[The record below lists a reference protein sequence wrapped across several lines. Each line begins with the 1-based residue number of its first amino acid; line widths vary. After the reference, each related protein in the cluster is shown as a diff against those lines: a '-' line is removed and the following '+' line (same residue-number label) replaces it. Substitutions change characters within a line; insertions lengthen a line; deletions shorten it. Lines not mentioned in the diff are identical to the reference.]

1 MATAR
6 RPPRPPR
13 SQRSQAREQDGAGS
27 DRPDRGR
34 RPPRGRKA
42 RRGSDLLARVA
53 IGVPLAVLAIGFDDV
68 GGTAWAVAMIA
79 LGVACLIEL
88 YRMLERW
95 KPVALIGYAALAGMC
110 LAGRFGALSDVV
122 LVAMG
127 AVPVL
132 FLTLAARHQ
141 RTGTTVS
148 IAGTLL
154 GVYWLGFAFAHA
166 VLLRQLPHGSGII
179 IDVMLG
185 TFLGDTGAYLGGRL
199 FGRRP
204 LAATI
209 SPKKTVEG
217 LFCGMLVAI
226 LAVFIAGLYQRAW
239 LTQADALW
247 LGLTVAVLGPIG
259 DLFESLV
266 KRDAGAK
273 DAGHLFGAHGGALD
287 RLDAVSFTVVAA
299 YYLWLLLSHI

>member
-6 RPPRPPR
+6 RPPRGQSARQDTRRRSSPAHPR
-13 SQRSQAREQDGAGS
+13 RQRGG
-27 DRPDRGR
+27 
-34 RPPRGRKA
+34 
-42 RRGSDLLARVA
+42 RRGSELLARVA

-68 GGTAWAVAMIA
+68 GGTAWAVVMIL
-79 LGVACLIEL
+79 LGLACLNEL

-95 KPVALIGYAALAGMC
+95 KPVTLVGYAALVAMC
-110 LAGRFGALSDVV
+110 LAARFAGHRDVLAVALI
-122 LVAMG
+122 

-132 FLTLAARHQ
+132 FLAIAARHQ
-141 RTGTTVS
+141 RAGATIS

-154 GVYWLGFAFAHA
+154 GIFWLAFAFAHA
-166 VLLRQLPHGSGII
+166 VLLRQLPNGGGII

-204 LAATI
+204 LAPSI
-209 SPKKTVEG
+209 SPNKTVEG
-217 LFCGMLVAI
+217 LFCGMLVTVV
-226 LAVFIAGLYQRAW
+226 AVYIAGLYQQSW
-239 LTQADALW
+239 LSHGQA
-247 LGLTVAVLGPIG
+247 LGLGFAIAVLGPIG

-299 YYLWLLLSHI
+299 YYIWVAIPHG

>member
-6 RPPRPPR
+6 RPPGG
-13 SQRSQAREQDGAGS
+13 EGAGRS
-27 DRPDRGR
+27 VRGGRENRGR
-34 RPPRGRKA
+34 RGREDRD
-42 RRGSDLLARVA
+42 RRGSELLARVA
-53 IGVPLAVLAIGFDDV
+53 IAVPLAILAIGFDDV
-68 GGTAWAVAMIA
+68 GGTAWAVVMIL
-79 LGVACLIEL
+79 LGLACLNEL

-95 KPVALIGYAALAGMC
+95 KPVAMVGYAALVGMC
-110 LAGRFGALSDVV
+110 LAARFGNHRDV
-122 LVAMG
+122 LAVAMI

-132 FLTLAARHQ
+132 FLSIAGRHQ
-141 RTGTTVS
+141 RAGATIS

-154 GVYWLGFAFAHA
+154 GIFWLAFAFAHA
-166 VLLRQLPHGSGII
+166 VLLRQLPNGSGII

-204 LAATI
+204 LAPTI
-209 SPKKTVEG
+209 SPHKTVEG
-217 LFCGMLVAI
+217 LFCGMFVAI
-226 LAVFIAGLYQRAW
+226 LAVYLAGLYQTW

-247 LGLTVAVLGPIG
+247 LGLAVAVLGPIG

-299 YYLWLLLSHI
+299 YYIWVALPHS